1 MQQRKGVHVAPWRI
15 LAAWLSPFGELS
27 VARLYEKDL
36 ASPLAAFA
44 AKVSVTVGQAT
55 GLDIERIAELGA
67 TLDGSLSESALRG
80 QFSDRIRRGARCFV
94 AKIDDQVVHYNWLI
108 FDRMESWPSTQVL
121 REREAYCTDAYTVHA
136 WRGRAIHTEVLY
148 RMLLFLQEAGYR
160 RAYTIVAAQNE
171 ASWKTHHRLQWQLSG
186 IAFCFKPR
194 YRSKMLVW
202 TMAWGPRERNRALVR
217 ESAGVSAN

>member
-1 MQQRKGVHVAPWRI
+1 MQRRKGVHVSLWRV
-15 LAAWLSPFGELS
+15 LAGCLSPFGELS
-27 VARLYEKDL
+27 LTRLYEKDL
-36 ASPLAAFA
+36 TGPMAAFA
-44 AKVSVTVGQAT
+44 GKVNVTIGQAT
-55 GLDIERIAELGA
+55 GSDIERVAELGA
-67 TLDGSLSESALRG
+67 TLGSLTASALRA

-94 AKIDDQVVHYNWLI
+94 AKIDNQVVHYNWLI

-121 REREAYCTDAYTVHA
+121 REREAYCTDAYTVDA

-160 RAYTIVAAQNE
+160 RAYTIVAAKNE

-194 YRSKMLVW
+194 NRSKMLVW
-202 TMAWGPRERNRALVR
+202 TMAWGPRERNQALVR
-217 ESAGVSAN
+217 DSAGVGAN